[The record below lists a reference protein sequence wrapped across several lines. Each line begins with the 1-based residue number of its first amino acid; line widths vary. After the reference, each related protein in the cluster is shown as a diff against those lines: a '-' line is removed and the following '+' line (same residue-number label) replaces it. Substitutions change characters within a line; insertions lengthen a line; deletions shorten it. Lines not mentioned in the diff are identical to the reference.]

1 MYYNYFGKKLN
12 RECSQVDSKNIIIY
26 VAGQRFSIRTKD
38 TEEYVISTGEQ
49 VDLRIKGI
57 QNDNPRLN
65 RDACAILAALDYCDD
80 MRKLSSR
87 VDVLREQVKDYLA
100 DSEKLRSE
108 NITLKAEAE
117 RLKEE
122 LRLLK
127 EKESSPNYQR
137 PPQKN
142 NPKPKD
148 NFTSENDIP
157 YSVPRNQRYGVQSF
171 SNTKEQNPSEGA
183 KGEKAKGQSYHQFSI
198 FDKEIK

>member
-1 MYYNYFGKKLN
+1 M
-12 RECSQVDSKNIIIY
+12 DSKNVIIY

-108 NITLKAEAE
+108 NMGLKTEVA

-122 LRLLK
+122 LRALK
-127 EKESSPNYQR
+127 EKKAQVNTQ
-137 PPQKN
+137 PQKPQQN
-142 NPKPKD
+142 NADK
-148 NFTSENDIP
+148 N
-157 YSVPRNQRYGVQSF
+157 RNQGVPYANPQNRYGVQSF
-171 SNTKEQNPSEGA
+171 SNTKDSKPAEKDT
-183 KGEKAKGQSYHQFSI
+183 KGNYHQFSI

>member
-1 MYYNYFGKKLN
+1 M
-12 RECSQVDSKNIIIY
+12 ESKNVIIY
-26 VAGQRFSIRTKD
+26 VAGQRYSIRTKD

-87 VDVLREQVKDYLA
+87 VDILRDQVKDYLA

-108 NITLKAEAE
+108 NASLRTEVE

-122 LRLLK
+122 LRTLK
-127 EKESSPNYQR
+127 EKKAAIQPA
-137 PPQKN
+137 PQKN
-142 NPKPKD
+142 QQNKQGDK
-148 NFTSENDIP
+148 NNQNKGIP
-157 YSVPRNQRYGVQSF
+157 YANPQNRYGVQSF
-171 SNTKEQNPSEGA
+171 SNTKEA
-183 KGEKAKGQSYHQFSI
+183 KPQDKVKEENYHQFSI

>member
-1 MYYNYFGKKLN
+1 M
-12 RECSQVDSKNIIIY
+12 DSKNVIIY
-26 VAGQRFSIRTKD
+26 VAGQRYSIRTKD

-87 VDVLREQVKDYLA
+87 VDILREQVKDYLA

-108 NITLKAEAE
+108 NASLRTEVEK
-117 RLKEE
+117 LKEE
-122 LRLLK
+122 LRALK
-127 EKESSPNYQR
+127 EKKGTVQPV
-137 PPQKN
+137 PQKN
-142 NPKPKD
+142 QQNKSGEKSSQNKGVPYANPQ
-148 NFTSENDIP
+148 N
-157 YSVPRNQRYGVQSF
+157 RYGVQSF
-171 SNTKEQNPSEGA
+171 SNTKDSKTQDKMKEEN
-183 KGEKAKGQSYHQFSI
+183 YHQFSI

>member
-1 MYYNYFGKKLN
+1 M
-12 RECSQVDSKNIIIY
+12 DSKNVIIY

-80 MRKLSSR
+80 MRKLATR

-108 NITLKAEAE
+108 NASLKTEAQ

-122 LRLLK
+122 LRALK
-127 EKESSPNYQR
+127 EKKAVNTPSQK
-137 PPQKN
+137 PQQN
-142 NPKPKD
+142 NRD
-148 NFTSENDIP
+148 NN
-157 YSVPRNQRYGVQSF
+157 RNQGVPYANPQNRYGVQSF
-171 SNTKEQNPSEGA
+171 SNTKDSKPA
-183 KGEKAKGQSYHQFSI
+183 EKIKEANYHQFSI
-198 FDKEIK
+198 FDKDIK

>member
-1 MYYNYFGKKLN
+1 M
-12 RECSQVDSKNIIIY
+12 DSKNVIIY

-100 DSEKLRSE
+100 DGEKLRSE
-108 NITLKAEAE
+108 NAALKTEVE
-117 RLKEE
+117 KLKEE
-122 LRLLK
+122 LRALK
-127 EKESSPNYQR
+127 EKKSAVAPAPKVSKPDKGNNQNNQNKGVPFPN
-137 PPQKN
+137 PQN
-142 NPKPKD
+142 
-148 NFTSENDIP
+148 
-157 YSVPRNQRYGVQSF
+157 RYGVQSF
-171 SNTKEQNPSEGA
+171 SNTKEVKP
-183 KGEKAKGQSYHQFSI
+183 EKPKDGNYHQFSI

>member
-1 MYYNYFGKKLN
+1 M
-12 RECSQVDSKNIIIY
+12 DSKNVIIY

-100 DSEKLRSE
+100 DGEKLRSE
-108 NITLKAEAE
+108 NASLKTEVE
-117 RLKEE
+117 KLKEE
-122 LRLLK
+122 LRALK
-127 EKESSPNYQR
+127 EKKSSVAPV
-137 PPQKN
+137 PQTSKPDKGIN
-142 NPKPKD
+142 QSSHNKGVPYANPQ
-148 NFTSENDIP
+148 N
-157 YSVPRNQRYGVQSF
+157 RYGVQSF
-171 SNTKEQNPSEGA
+171 SNTKEVKSEKPKDGN
-183 KGEKAKGQSYHQFSI
+183 YHQFSI

>member
-1 MYYNYFGKKLN
+1 M
-12 RECSQVDSKNIIIY
+12 DSKNVIIY
-26 VAGQRFSIRTKD
+26 VAGQRYSIRTKD

-87 VDVLREQVKDYLA
+87 VDILREQVKDYLA

-108 NITLKAEAE
+108 IVSLKRENE
-117 RLKEE
+117 KLKEE
-122 LRLLK
+122 IRTLK
-127 EKESSPNYQR
+127 EKQK
-137 PPQKN
+137 PQSNVPQQGKSQQASKANSGAKN
-142 NPKPKD
+142 SGVPYANPQA
-148 NFTSENDIP
+148 S
-157 YSVPRNQRYGVQSF
+157 QRYGVQSF
-171 SNTKEQNPSEGA
+171 SNTKESKPVTGSAEEN
-183 KGEKAKGQSYHQFSI
+183 YHQFSI

>member
-1 MYYNYFGKKLN
+1 M
-12 RECSQVDSKNIIIY
+12 ESKNVIIY

-100 DSEKLRSE
+100 DTEKLRSE
-108 NITLKAEAE
+108 NASLKSQAEK
-117 RLKEE
+117 LKEE
-122 LRLLK
+122 IRMLK
-127 EKESSPNYQR
+127 EKKASSTPV
-137 PPQKN
+137 PQKTQHVNTN
-142 NPKPKD
+142 N
-148 NFTSENDIP
+148 N
-157 YSVPRNQRYGVQSF
+157 RNQGVPYANPQNRYGVQSF
-171 SNTKEQNPSEGA
+171 SNTKDTKPQ
-183 KGEKAKGQSYHQFSI
+183 EKAKEANYHQFSI
-198 FDKEIK
+198 FDKDIK

>member
-1 MYYNYFGKKLN
+1 M
-12 RECSQVDSKNIIIY
+12 ESKNVIIY
-26 VAGQRFSIRTKD
+26 VAGQRYSIRTKD
-38 TEEYVISTGEQ
+38 TEEYVLSTGEQ

-87 VDVLREQVKDYLA
+87 VDILREQVKDYLA

-108 NITLKAEAE
+108 NAALRTEVE

-122 LRLLK
+122 LRTLK
-127 EKESSPNYQR
+127 EKKANVQPA
-137 PPQKN
+137 PQKN
-142 NPKPKD
+142 QQNKANDKNNQNKGVPYANPQ
-148 NFTSENDIP
+148 N
-157 YSVPRNQRYGVQSF
+157 RYGVQSF
-171 SNTKEQNPSEGA
+171 SNTKEA
-183 KGEKAKGQSYHQFSI
+183 KPVERAKEENYHQFSI